1 MTRIDLLRAS
11 IVAVLGR
18 VDPALDELM
27 ELLAA
32 DRKGLWER
40 AYTKGRDGE
49 RKANARHTA
58 YLKNWVEE
66 LHLERDPEGLR
77 RRIRNLERAWSELR
91 VGHTGQRD
99 VRAIT
104 MEQAVRAME
113 AEERLEAVRE
123 LHAADAAGLCPQCRV
138 PALRA
143 TSEVL
148 DAPTGVR
155 EPA

>member
-18 VDPALDELM
+18 VDPALDQLM
-27 ELLAA
+27 DLLAT
-32 DRKGLWER
+32 DRKGLWDR

-58 YLKNWVEE
+58 YLENWVKE
-66 LHLERDPEGLR
+66 LHTERDPEGLR
-77 RRIRNLERAWSELR
+77 RRIRNLERAWSELW
-91 VGHTGQRD
+91 VGHTGRRD

-104 MEQAVRAME
+104 MEQAVRAVE

-138 PALRA
+138 PAPCA

-155 EPA
+155 ESA

>member
-1 MTRIDLLRAS
+1 MTRIELLRAS

-18 VDPALDELM
+18 SDPALDALM

-32 DRKGLWER
+32 DRKGLWDR

-49 RKANARHTA
+49 RKANARHVA
-58 YLKNWVEE
+58 YLENWVEE
-66 LHLERDPEGLR
+66 LLTERDPEGLR
-77 RRIRNLERAWSELR
+77 RRIRNLERAWSELW
-91 VGHTGQRD
+91 VGHTGRRD

-104 MEQAVRAME
+104 MEQAVRAVE
-113 AEERLEAVRE
+113 AEERLEAVRA
-123 LHAADAAGLCPQCRV
+123 LHAADGAGLCPQCRV
-138 PALRA
+138 PAPCA

>member
-1 MTRIDLLRAS
+1 VTRIDLLRAS

-18 VDPALDELM
+18 VDPALEQLM

-32 DRKGLWER
+32 DRKALWDR

-49 RKANARHTA
+49 RKANARHVT
-58 YLKNWVEE
+58 YLEKWVEE
-66 LHLERDPEGLR
+66 LLTERDPDGLR
-77 RRIRNLERAWSELR
+77 RRIRNLERAWSELW
-91 VGHTGQRD
+91 VGHTGRRD

-104 MEQAVRAME
+104 MEQAVRVVE
-113 AEERLEAVRE
+113 AEERLEEVRA
-123 LHAADAAGLCPQCRV
+123 LHAADGAGRCPQCQV
-138 PALRA
+138 PAPCP

-148 DAPTGVR
+148 AAPTGVR